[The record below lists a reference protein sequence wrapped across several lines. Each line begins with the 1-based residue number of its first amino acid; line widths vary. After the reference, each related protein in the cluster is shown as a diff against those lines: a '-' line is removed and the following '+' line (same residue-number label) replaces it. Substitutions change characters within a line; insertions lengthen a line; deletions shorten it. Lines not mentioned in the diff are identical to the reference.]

1 MKKKLLLILLLPIL
15 LLGLT
20 GCGEKKDNRKS
31 IYLTD
36 LTFGYSTEF
45 KYDPKE
51 NFSEVKTEEGGLSK
65 EFTFEN
71 KDLDVEFQMYY
82 TKMSKTSYDRSKET
96 RSKQKYYKEY
106 KFGEY
111 EAYAYGEYSS
121 GLYLNILIGV
131 DGYKDAHILFVS
143 IDRLDTN
150 EDVVVANV
158 VDKELKDFFNSIEI
172 NSIDQ

>member
-1 MKKKLLLILLLPIL
+1 MKKKLLFILLLPVFIL
-15 LLGLT
+15 LLT
-20 GCGEKKDNRKS
+20 GCEDKDNRKS
-31 IYLTD
+31 ITLAD
-36 LTFGYSTEF
+36 PVFGYDTTF
-45 KYDPKE
+45 KYNPKE
-51 NFSEVKTEEGGLSK
+51 NFSEVKNIEGGASK
-65 EFTFEN
+65 EIEFEN

-111 EAYAYGEYSS
+111 DAYAYGEYSS
-121 GLYLNILIGV
+121 GIYLNILIGV

-150 EDVVVANV
+150 EEVVVAKLL
-158 VDKELKDFFNSIEI
+158 DKELKDFFNSIEI
-172 NSIDQ
+172 VSVDQ